1 MATKIKRSL
10 FIGLGGTG
18 MTALLHTKRMFID
31 TYGEVPPMVGFLGI
45 DTDGDWY
52 SRDLVSKYG
61 RVILEPNEQL
71 PILVLDAQP
80 IYKVHQDR
88 FAWLPEK
95 NLKALTSMKLGA
107 GMIRT
112 NGRFAFTV
120 NYDDVKVKLMDVLN
134 RITSASHISNTDY
147 ELLGA
152 ADVEIHM
159 VFSVAGGTGS
169 GIFLNMAYAIKEV
182 APGCKLMGYAVL
194 PDVFR
199 AMSGTTMGRVKAN
212 GYAAIED
219 LDWFMHLTMGSEP
232 HELLYI
238 RGSQLAS
245 QRPFN
250 SVVFIDNK
258 NRNNDSYDHV
268 DKLTEMISLAL
279 VTAAGQLSQA
289 SASVND
295 NLEKC
300 IRDGEMDIEGKM
312 AWAGGMGASE
322 IVFRGEDLSDIYAIK
337 AANFVIDNMLNT
349 GQDVDAI
356 VNSWIDSPEVKI
368 RENNGFDNV
377 IDFMLD
383 KNPKFGM
390 GTINEAQNAQAEI
403 DGYVASSMPKDDDL
417 TERCNELQERVRNE
431 FHKLMVT
438 EINKPCGVGSV
449 EKILVRLKAQF
460 DIMMREMRQER
471 EQMLQREPQQVEAIK
486 AAVNDVKEYDSRFFK
501 RTITLEEK
509 KQQAMSCAYDLVVT
523 RREIKRRDMAIQFY
537 TFMNVMINDAMAH
550 VAAVRQKL
558 EGVYR
563 DNAERLSVIQN
574 RIDSDNQLFQIDL
587 AQNYVTQIRLN
598 TEEVNINDLLNSIP
612 GSERFYSIA
621 SKNNNEVAQ
630 TIYDYTKGLNGSRR
644 WSGMTIEQIF
654 DEMSESDFNNLVDI
668 ALRKSMPLFTY
679 NHQGYMPTKQP
690 TDIYFLGIPSK
701 NCRFNKAFVK
711 GRVKGVSEVDESI
724 IGMKNRVIIY
734 RQIGVV
740 PAYAISAVPSCKI
753 EYDNS
758 TADSHIDALLTTRM
772 VREEYSLMPSR
783 AADNTLDFWVKGI
796 IFGLIRNDGECYY
809 YKDVDNSDAAL
820 DDFWIKLSPYRDDS
834 YSMFRRVCKSVES
847 QYEQHFN
854 GLQREKGDAYLRS
867 IIDDAKA
874 NYLVKY
880 SQIMMPKDEIK
891 KKGNEAVARL
901 ITDEIN
907 YVTKQL

>member
-61 RVILEPNEQL
+61 KVKLEPSEQM

-80 IYKVHQDR
+80 IYRVHQDR

-95 NLKALTSMKLGA
+95 NLRGLSSMKLGA
-107 GMIRT
+107 GAVRT

-120 NYDDVKVKLMDVLN
+120 NYDDVKVKLMDALN
-134 RITSASHISNTDY
+134 GITSASHINNTAY
-147 ELLGA
+147 ELLSE

-169 GIFLNMAYAIKEV
+169 GIFLNMAYTIKEV
-182 APGCKLMGYAVL
+182 VPGCKLMGYAVL

-199 AMSGTTMGRVKAN
+199 AMSGTTMARVKAN

-219 LDWFMHLTMGSEP
+219 LDWFMHLSMGGEP
-232 HELLYI
+232 HELMYLHS
-238 RGSQLAS
+238 SQLAD

-295 NLEKC
+295 NLEKI

-337 AANFVIDNMLNT
+337 AANFVIDSMLNT
-349 GQDVDAI
+349 GQDIDAT
-356 VNSWIDSPEVKI
+356 VNSWIDSPNVKV

-383 KNPKFGM
+383 KNPKYAM
-390 GTINEAQNAQAEI
+390 STINEAQNAQAEI

-417 TERCNELQERVRNE
+417 TERCNELQERVSKE

-438 EINKPCGVGSV
+438 EINKPCGVGSA

-471 EQMLQREPQQVEAIK
+471 ELLLQREPQQVEAIK

-501 RTITLEEK
+501 RAAMLDEK
-509 KQQAMSCAYDLVVT
+509 KQEAMNCAYGLVVT

-563 DNAERLSVIQN
+563 DNAERLSIIQN

-587 AQNYVTQIRLN
+587 AQNYVTQIRLD
-598 TEEVNINDLLNSIP
+598 TDEVNINDLLNSMP
-612 GSERFYSIA
+612 DGDRFYNIA
-621 SKNNNEVAQ
+621 SKSNQEVAQ

-654 DEMSESDFNNLVDI
+654 DEMSETDFNNLVDI

-690 TDIYFLGIPSK
+690 TDIYFLGIPS
-701 NCRFNKAFVK
+701 NTCRFNKAFIK

-758 TADSHIDALLTTRM
+758 TINSHFDAQLCTRM
-772 VREEYSLMPSR
+772 VREGYSLMPSK
-783 AADNTLDFWVKGI
+783 AADNTLEFWVKGI

-809 YKDVDNSDAAL
+809 YKDVDDSDAAL
-820 DDFWIKLSPYRDDS
+820 DDFWIKLSPYRDDAFT
-834 YSMFRRVCKSVES
+834 MFRRICKSVEN
-847 QYEQHFN
+847 QYELHFN
-854 GLQREKGDAYLRS
+854 ALQREKGDEYLRT

-874 NYLVKY
+874 NYLVKF
-880 SQIMMPKDEIK
+880 SQIMMTRDEIK